1 MSYILLEIRPYKCCY
16 DRNDQSEGIDVAKSR
31 NSKECTIYHCWFF
44 NYGFKFQNSVCNGC
58 HNLTM
63 LNLNINNIAIITVKG
78 FDYHDIIHEN
88 SEAIHLLKNPVLYDR
103 GYIKSSYQ
111 KNEY

>member
-1 MSYILLEIRPYKCCY
+1 
-16 DRNDQSEGIDVAKSR
+16 
-31 NSKECTIYHCWFF
+31 
-44 NYGFKFQNSVCNGC
+44 
-58 HNLTM
+58 M

-78 FDYHDIIHEN
+78 FDYHHIIHEN